1 MLISSFSNS
10 YMHASIEPTLK
21 QVFLIY
27 LYFECVM
34 KFCCHKILTLT
45 PFVPFLVKV
54 CPLSFWLVNKIFY
67 FVCEH
72 VVCKDLESK
81 LVCSNDQLV
90 GIFDKGL
97 SFQCFIDLNHKGTT
111 SCSMLCPFMCQD
123 SCRVNLQFVVV
134 LCFESVTN
142 MLWCLIEQ

>member
-1 MLISSFSNS
+1 MCDRISLS
-10 YMHASIEPTLK
+10 
-21 QVFLIY
+21 Q
-27 LYFECVM
+27 
-34 KFCCHKILTLT
+34 KFMNFDTLT

-54 CPLSFWLVNKIFY
+54 CLLSFGLVIKIFY
-67 FVCEH
+67 FVCEQ

-111 SCSMLCPFMCQD
+111 SCSLLCPFMCQD
-123 SCRVNLQFVVV
+123 SCRVN
-134 LCFESVTN
+134 
-142 MLWCLIEQ
+142 